1 MMLGAAVNAQRSGTV
16 TATHHHQKTTTTMMN
31 AANASNRIAANYK

>member
-1 MMLGAAVNAQRSGTV
+1 MMLGAAVNAPRSGTV
-16 TATHHHQKTTTTMMN
+16 AATAHHQKTATTMIN